1 MPSAEWRVTRVEG
14 RRSRNEGR
22 GSKYAEKSMKLH
34 WILKLV
40 MALAL
45 AAAGLAHAQAP
56 ATKSAATAIATFGGG
71 CFWCMEEA
79 FEKVNG
85 VIDTVSGYMGGT
97 VKNPTYEQ
105 VSAGQTGHA
114 ESVEVQYDPSKVTYT
129 QLVEAFWQNVDPV
142 TPDAQFCDHGN
153 QYRAAIFYQGE
164 DEKRLAEESKRA
176 IEQSKRF
183 STPIVTQVVPAS
195 EFYPAEEYHQD
206 FYKKNPVRYKFYKFT
221 CGRAQRLE
229 SLWGK
234 S

>member
-1 MPSAEWRVTRVEG
+1 MTVLRGTVLLLSTALMMVAGANFDFARLHAAE
-14 RRSRNEGR
+14 S
-22 GSKYAEKSMKLH
+22 GS
-34 WILKLV
+34 
-40 MALAL
+40 
-45 AAAGLAHAQAP
+45 
-56 ATKSAATAIATFGGG
+56 TAKAYFAGG

-114 ESVEVQYDPSKVTYT
+114 ESVEVRYDPSKVTYT